1 MPRGSPGGMESIDF
15 NPRHET
21 IARDNCS
28 PSPRAR
34 SDRTRHVHVTAD
46 EPDAR
51 GTVRRTRAGPSLS
64 EHVSLCT
71 LIIIIIIPSAQG
83 SL

>member
-1 MPRGSPGGMESIDF
+1 MESIDF

-64 EHVSLCT
+64 EHGPLLPVCELCKRHNRDAVAVPSL
-71 LIIIIIIPSAQG
+71 
-83 SL
+83 